1 MKQLIVLAVYKL
13 YYLVFLFAEELRQ
26 FLEYI
31 VVKLRIARVYCR
43 QGVLLI
49 YYYDLFQC

>member
-26 FLEYI
+26 GLECI
-31 VVKLRIARVYCR
+31 VEKKRIIRVYR
-43 QGVLLI
+43 RKGVLLV
-49 YYYDLFQC
+49 Y